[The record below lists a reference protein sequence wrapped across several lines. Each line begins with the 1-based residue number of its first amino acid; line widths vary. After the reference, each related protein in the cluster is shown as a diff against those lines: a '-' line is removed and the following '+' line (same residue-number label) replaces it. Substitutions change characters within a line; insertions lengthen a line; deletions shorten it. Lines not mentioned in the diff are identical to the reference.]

1 MHSRPSS
8 GLRSAS
14 EGDSP
19 PHLLRVALLSV
30 VVGIITGGIA
40 SIFRIVLKAAD
51 LARTHWLTESSSPK
65 FLRFLVA
72 AALISTAA
80 AIAAWLVRRFAP
92 KAVGSGIPQV
102 EAAVSGDAPPAGPS
116 ILPVKFIGGIL
127 AIGGGL
133 ALGREGPSV
142 QMGAALGTLA
152 GRYFRLGQVDTLA
165 LLAAGAGAGLAT
177 AFNAPI
183 AGAVLVLEELV
194 RRYDP
199 RIALAALGASG
210 GAIAVSRPLLGQ
222 APDFAVTPID
232 FTGPASG
239 AGFLFLGLV
248 CGLAGV
254 GYNRLLLAI
263 LAVVRRLEKLPV
275 EARAASVGLLIAVT
289 GWVHPDWIGGGEA
302 VTHRALTA
310 GYDGSVL
317 LVLLGVRI
325 VLSLLSYAAGTPGGL
340 VCSLLAIGSL
350 LGLVVSRIFHQL
362 EPHLTTPDTAFALVG
377 MGALLV
383 ATVRAP
389 ATGLVLI
396 TELTGNVTLLLPM
409 LAACFVAMLV
419 PSLLKCDPI
428 YDSLREHSQ
437 SPRYSGLPDHDNDRL
452 SS

>member
-1 MHSRPSS
+1 MPWDGATRFDMHSRPSS

-183 AGAVLVLEELV
+183 AGAVLVF
-194 RRYDP
+194 RD
-199 RIALAALGASG
+199 
-210 GAIAVSRPLLGQ
+210 
-222 APDFAVTPID
+222 
-232 FTGPASG
+232 
-239 AGFLFLGLV
+239 
-248 CGLAGV
+248 
-254 GYNRLLLAI
+254 
-263 LAVVRRLEKLPV
+263 
-275 EARAASVGLLIAVT
+275 
-289 GWVHPDWIGGGEA
+289 
-302 VTHRALTA
+302 
-310 GYDGSVL
+310 
-317 LVLLGVRI
+317 
-325 VLSLLSYAAGTPGGL
+325 
-340 VCSLLAIGSL
+340 
-350 LGLVVSRIFHQL
+350 
-362 EPHLTTPDTAFALVG
+362 
-377 MGALLV
+377 
-383 ATVRAP
+383 
-389 ATGLVLI
+389 I
-396 TELTGNVTLLLPM
+396 TELKQAEDGARQGGGQGEEAHVEIPPEQARRIVEPPGDLEGDGVQGHGVRGSDHRGHDPVDDVGDVDHEQGEDDTGQGGDGRGAGDADAGAEDEGGDGDRLPQKTRHPVEQRGVHG
-409 LAACFVAMLV
+409 LELGPGGTGQGGAGGGKAQEKVPLYRAMTPQERNINGKIATEDEAV
-419 PSLLKCDPI
+419 RGGTI
-428 YDSLREHSQ
+428 IR
-437 SPRYSGLPDHDNDRL
+437 GDHDNDTNPEKQGPRQR
-452 SS
+452 